1 MTTSTTTHRLLSK
14 LLVLFAIP
22 QLLLAGNGID
32 ISPVISHWHHRSF
45 VACRRCRHCLPP
57 RLLDCSTSPSTGRT
71 SRGAVEAHNTPTIN
85 STHFPS
91 QWGGCQCCCCCCWC
105 ANHKHIR
112 LENLAQL
119 LHHLLLL
126 RSWHIV
132 LSELFAPAVAGFY
145 SVVNMDCH
153 CCFCMIPSSSVL
165 FFSVQ
170 LVMAHHC
177 FRRCCFTLLV
187 CFY

>member
-22 QLLLAGNGID
+22 QLLLAGNGVD
-32 ISPVISHWHHRSF
+32 ISPVISHRHHRSF

-57 RLLDCSTSPSTGRT
+57 RLLDCSTTTGRA
-71 SRGAVEAHNTPTIN
+71 SGGAAIEAHNTPTIN
-85 STHFPS
+85 STHFPT
-91 QWGGCQCCCCCCWC
+91 QCHCCCWC

-112 LENLAQL
+112 LENLAQR
-119 LHHLLLL
+119 LHHLLL
-126 RSWHIV
+126 RPWHIV

-153 CCFCMIPSSSVL
+153 CCFCMISSSSVL
-165 FFSVQ
+165 FFSLQ

-177 FRRCCFTLLV
+177 FRRCCFPLLV